1 MPISWNEI
9 RHNAIKFSGE
19 WKGAK
24 SESAEKQT
32 FWNEFFQ
39 VFGIKRRVV
48 ASFEEP
54 AKRISGTYGFIDLL
68 WRGVLLVEH
77 KSFGE
82 DLGKA
87 KAQAFNYIQDLANE
101 GRHAEIP
108 RYIIVSDFARVA
120 LHDLEPEEQ
129 RDLPLFDKR
138 RGTTI
143 EFPLADFHKYIHA
156 FAFIPGYKQHT
167 YKEEDPINIEAAEIL
182 GNLHDALEAGGYTG
196 HDLERFLVRI
206 LFCLFAEDTGIFERE
221 SFHLFL
227 QNRTAADGSDLGQ
240 SLALLFEILN
250 TPPENRQKNLDE
262 TLAAFPY
269 VNGDLFSEHLG
280 FAAFNRDMRN
290 ALLGCCQK
298 DWSRISPAIFG
309 SLFQAV
315 MEPKERRQIGGH
327 YTSERDILKVIR
339 SLFLDDLRAE
349 FESIKADR
357 SNRRRARLEE
367 FHEKLCRLRFLDPA
381 CGCGNFL
388 VITYREL
395 RQLELEVLLLLFGKQ
410 AELTLDEINRLSR
423 VNVDQF
429 YGIEIGEWPARIAE
443 VALWLMDHQMN
454 QKISAAFGQLYQRLP
469 LKKSP
474 HIHCANALRLDWKTV
489 LPPEQCSYVLGN
501 PPFVGKQFMT
511 EEQNADMEFVCGDV
525 KGHGLLDFVTAW
537 YFKAVEYINGT
548 KIVVGF
554 VSTNSITQG
563 EQAGILW
570 RALFQD
576 GVKIH
581 FGHRTFAWE
590 SEARGKAHV
599 HVVIVGFGVFDRTG
613 KKIYDY
619 EVASDNRKTPGEPA
633 AVVASVS
640 EATNISP
647 YLIAGPDISIMARS
661 KPLCPVPE
669 IVFGSMPNDGGHL
682 LFSQF
687 TKEQFLKRQP
697 DAARFLRRFV
707 GAEEFLNG
715 TERWCLWLYG
725 VSPGEFRRMTAVK
738 DCIDAVQIH
747 RQNSL
752 RETTKK
758 LANAAAYFGEIRQ
771 PDCPYL
777 LIPSVS
783 SERRR
788 YIPIG
793 FMRPEIIAS
802 NLVLLVPA
810 AESYHFGVLSSAMHM
825 AWVRQVC
832 GRLKSDYRYSNKIV
846 YNNYPWPDTP
856 SDEQRRRVEDAS
868 RRILELRSE
877 LGDGRAGFLP
887 VKQKNRSASL
897 ADLYDGQSMPLEL
910 RKAHAELDR
919 AVEKCY
925 RPEPFDSDRQR
936 VEFLFALY
944 EKLTAPL
951 LPVTPKTKGRRS
963 QTAATARQPRK
974 QKTPVLYSQKI
985 PPGKSTAESEA
996 AAAHFWMAKE
1006 EPPMPPGEK

>member
-19 WKGAK
+19 WKGAT

-143 EFPLADFHKYIHA
+143 EFPLTDFHKYIHA

-167 YKEEDPINIEAAEIL
+167 YKEEDPINIEAAETL
-182 GNLHDALEAGGYTG
+182 GNLHDTLEAGGYAG

-227 QNRTAADGSDLGQ
+227 ENRTAPDGSDLGQ
-240 SLALLFEILN
+240 CLAHLFEILN
-250 TPPENRQKNLDE
+250 TPLEKRQKNLDE

-269 VNGDLFSEHLG
+269 VNGDLFCEHLG
-280 FAAFNRDMRN
+280 FASFNRDMRN
-290 ALLGCCQK
+290 ALLGCCEK

-309 SLFQAV
+309 SLFQSI
-315 MEPKERRQIGGH
+315 MQPKERRQIGAH
-327 YTSERDILKVIR
+327 YTSERDILKVAR

-349 FESIKADR
+349 FEVRKADR
-357 SNRRRARLEE
+357 STGRKARLEE
-367 FHEKLCRLRFLDPA
+367 LHKKICDLRFLDPA

-395 RQLELEVLLLLFGKQ
+395 RQLELETLEELLTVESKGQRRLQ
-410 AELTLDEINRLSR
+410 RELTLDEVNRLSQ
-423 VNVDQF
+423 VDVDQF
-429 YGIEIGEWPARIAE
+429 YGIEIEEWPARIAE

-474 HIHCANALRLDWKTV
+474 AIRCGNALRIDWQKI
-489 LPPEQCSYVLGN
+489 LPSSQCSYVLGN
-501 PPFVGKQFMT
+501 PPFVGKSMMNA
-511 EEQNADMEFVCGDV
+511 EQKSDMEVVCGKV
-525 KGHGLLDFVTAW
+525 KGAGVLDFVTGW
-537 YFKAVEYINGT
+537 YFKAAEYIKGT
-548 KIVVGF
+548 NIRVGF
-554 VSTNSITQG
+554 VSTNSISQG
-563 EQAGILW
+563 EQPGILW
-570 RALFQD
+570 GELFAHHHL
-576 GVKIH
+576 KIH
-581 FGHRTFAWE
+581 FAHRPFQWE

-599 HVVIVGFGVFDRTG
+599 HVVIVGFGAFETTS

-619 EVASDNRKTPGEPA
+619 ERDKV
-633 AVVASVS
+633 SVTI
-640 EATNISP
+640 AKNINP
-647 YLIAGPDISIMARS
+647 YLVEGNDVCVKKRTNALCESQPMVYGS
-661 KPLCPVPE
+661 KPV
-669 IVFGSMPNDGGHL
+669 DGGHL
-682 LFSQF
+682 MLTPEERSSLLKNHPESAPFIRPILGSEELINGGERYCLWLLDAEPKIWRNIPEIYQRVEAVRTF
-687 TKEQFLKRQP
+687 RLQSTKEKTKEQAATPAIYSELRQP
-697 DAARFLRRFV
+697 DSDYL
-707 GAEEFLNG
+707 
-715 TERWCLWLYG
+715 
-725 VSPGEFRRMTAVK
+725 AVP
-738 DCIDAVQIH
+738 
-747 RQNSL
+747 
-752 RETTKK
+752 E
-758 LANAAAYFGEIRQ
+758 
-771 PDCPYL
+771 
-777 LIPSVS
+777 VS
-783 SERRR
+783 SETRA

-793 FMRPEIIAS
+793 YLSKTIIAS
-802 NLVLLVPA
+802 NLLYTVPNA
-810 AESYHFGVLSSAMHM
+810 SRYTFGIIISQMHM
-825 AWVRQVC
+825 AWMRLVA
-832 GRLKSDYRYSNKIV
+832 GRLESRYRYSAGLV
-846 YNNYPWPDTP
+846 YNNFPWPSPTP
-856 SDEQRRRVEDAS
+856 EQRERVEEKA
-868 RRILELRSE
+868 RAVLAAREPHLPPRG
-877 LGDGRAGFLP
+877 LGT
-887 VKQKNRSASL
+887 L
-897 ADLYDGQSMPLEL
+897 ADLYDPLSMPPALA
-910 RKAHAELDR
+910 KAHAELDR

-951 LPVTPKTKGRRS
+951 LPVTPKTKSRRS
-963 QTAATARQPRK
+963 QSITVIANPRK
-974 QKTPVLYSQKI
+974 QRTPGLTDQTSV
-985 PPGKSTAESEA
+985 
-996 AAAHFWMAKE
+996 
-1006 EPPMPPGEK
+1006 